1 MGKTAAEKILSAHSG
16 RDARAGD
23 IVVADVDYVMCH
35 DANRP
40 IVPDVYPELG
50 AGVPAHPD
58 RAALVIDHAAPS
70 PTEAVSQVHQKMRN
84 FCAEYGIRL
93 FDVGD
98 GICHQLLPEEG
109 LVGPGD
115 LVVATD
121 SHTPTYGALNCFS
134 AGVGTSDLAVAM
146 ASGKLWF
153 LVPETFRFVA
163 HGQLP
168 KGTYAKDLVL
178 FFAQQVTVEGANYMA
193 AEFVGEAIQGLSV
206 DGRLTIANMAAEIG
220 AKCALME
227 ADDKTMAWLRSRTD
241 RQFSPVASD
250 PDASFAQVREWDVS
264 KLPPMVAKPH
274 SVDNVVPVNEVEGTP
289 IRVALLGTCTNGR
302 LEDLRI
308 AASILKG
315 RKVKPGVTMLVIP
328 ASRKIYLEAVR
339 DGAAA
344 TLLEAG
350 ATLLPPGCGPCLGG
364 HLGIPSDGEQ
374 IISTAN
380 RNFKGRM
387 GNNKAFIYLG
397 SPATV
402 AASAVEGAIADP
414 RKYL

>member
-40 IVPDVYPELG
+40 IVPEVFAELG
-50 AGVPAHPD
+50 AEKPAYPE

-70 PTEAVSQVHQKMRN
+70 PTEAVSLVHQRMRA
-84 FCAEYGIRL
+84 FCREYGVRL

-134 AGVGTSDLAVAM
+134 AGVGSSDLAVAM
-146 ASGKLWF
+146 AAGKLWF

-163 HGQLP
+163 HGVLP
-168 KGTYAKDLVL
+168 QGSSAKDLIL
-178 FFAQQVTVEGANYMA
+178 FFAQQVSVEGANYMA
-193 AEFVGEAIQGLSV
+193 AEFVGEAIQALSV
-206 DGRLTIANMAAEIG
+206 DSRLTVANMAAEIG

-227 ADDKTMAWLRSRTD
+227 ADEKTMAWLAARTSRT
-241 RQFSPVASD
+241 FNPVASD
-250 PDASFAQVREWDVS
+250 ADAGFAQVREWDVS
-264 KLPPMVAKPH
+264 NLPPMVAKPH
-274 SVDNVVPVNEVEGTP
+274 SVDNVVPVDEVVGTP
-289 IRVALLGTCTNGR
+289 VQTALLGTCTSGR
-302 LEDLRI
+302 LEDLQV
-308 AASILKG
+308 AARILKG
-315 RKVKPGVTMLVIP
+315 RKVKKGLNLLVIP
-328 ASRKIYLEAVR
+328 ASRRVYLEAVR
-339 DGAAA
+339 GGAAE

-364 HLGIPSDGEQ
+364 HLGIPSDGDQ

-380 RNFKGRM
+380 RNFRGRM

-402 AASAVEGAIADP
+402 AASAIEGVIADP
-414 RKYL
+414 RSYL

>member
-23 IVVADVDYVMCH
+23 IVVADVDLVMYH

-40 IVPDVYPELG
+40 LVPETFAELG
-50 AGVPAHPD
+50 ADGPAHPE
-58 RAALVIDHAAPS
+58 RVAVVIDHAAPS
-70 PTEAVSQVHQKMRN
+70 PTEAVSQVHQKLRSSSQ
-84 FCAEYGIRL
+84 EYGVRL

-121 SHTPTYGALNCFS
+121 SHTPTYGALNAFS

-153 LVPETFRFVA
+153 LVPETLRFVA
-163 HGQLP
+163 HGRLP
-168 KGTYAKDLVL
+168 EGTYAKDLIL
-178 FFAQQVTVEGANYMA
+178 FFIGQVGVEGANYMA
-193 AEFVGEAIQGLSV
+193 AEYVGEAISALSV
-206 DGRLTIANMAAEIG
+206 DGRLSMSNMAAEMG
-220 AKCALME
+220 AKAALME
-227 ADDKTMAWLRSRTD
+227 ADAKTMAWLAQRTT
-241 RQFSPVASD
+241 RRFQPVLSD
-250 PDASFAQVREWDVS
+250 PDACFAAVKEYDVS
-264 KLPPMVAKPH
+264 SLPPQVARPH
-274 SVDNVVPVNEVEGTP
+274 SVDNVVPVDQVEGTP
-289 IRVALLGTCTNGR
+289 IQVALLGTCTNGR
-302 LEDLRI
+302 LEDLRV
-308 AASILKG
+308 AASILEG
-315 RKVKPGVTMLVIP
+315 RKVKEGVRMLVLP
-328 ASRKIYLEAVR
+328 ASRRIYLEAVR
-339 DGAAA
+339 DGTVE

-387 GNNKAFIYLG
+387 GNNKAFIYLA

-414 RKYL
+414 RRFL

>member
-23 IVVADVDYVMCH
+23 IVIADVDMIMYH

-40 IVPDVYPELG
+40 LVPDSLAELG
-50 AGVPAHPD
+50 ALGPAHPEKV
-58 RAALVIDHAAPS
+58 AVVIDHAAPS
-70 PTEAVSQVHQKMRN
+70 PTEAVSQVHHRLRSSSKE
-84 FCAEYGIRL
+84 FGVRL

-121 SHTPTYGALNCFS
+121 SHTPTYGALNVFS

-153 LVPETFRFVA
+153 LVPETLRFVS

-168 KGTYAKDLVL
+168 RGTSAKDLIL
-178 FFAQQVTVEGANYMA
+178 FLIGQVGVEGANYMA
-193 AEFVGEAIQGLSV
+193 AEYVGEAVQALTV
-206 DGRLTIANMAAEIG
+206 DGRLSMANMAAEMG
-220 AKCALME
+220 AKASMMD
-227 ADDKTMAWLRSRTD
+227 ADEKTMAWLGKRSD
-241 RQFSPVASD
+241 RAFQPVTSD
-250 PDASFAQVREWDVS
+250 PDAHFAAVKEFDVS
-264 KLPPMVAKPH
+264 NLPPQVAKPH
-274 SVDNVVPVNEVEGTP
+274 SVDNVVPVDQVEGTP

-302 LEDLRI
+302 LEDLH
-308 AASILKG
+308 AATSILKG
-315 RKVKPGVTMLVIP
+315 QKVKAGVQMLVIP
-328 ASRKIYLEAVR
+328 ASRRVYLEALR
-339 DGAAA
+339 DGTME
-344 TLLEAG
+344 TLVSSG
-350 ATLLPPGCGPCLGG
+350 ATILPPGCGPCLGG

-387 GNNKAFIYLG
+387 GNNKAFIYLA

-402 AASAVEGAIADP
+402 AASAIEGAIADP
-414 RKYL
+414 RRFL